1 MSEPALLRPQPADP
15 VAASAGVVSE
25 SEHESLR
32 ADIRRLTTMLGRTLS
47 HHGGPE
53 LLELVEEVRRL
64 SRQAPESGGAEI
76 TNALSGLDSAPPSR

>member
-1 MSEPALLRPQPADP
+1 MSEPALLRPEHADP

-32 ADIRRLTTMLGRTLS
+32 ADIRRLTTMLGRTLA

-53 LLELVEEVRRL
+53 LLEQVERIRRL
-64 SRQAPESGGAEI
+64 SREAPQ
-76 TNALSGLDSAPPSR
+76 R